1 MTNRKKAVRR
11 TAVRA
16 LVAGGADVVG
26 TAVLGVP
33 GVGSAATAV
42 IQSVLD
48 LRQAKADDFVGELV
62 ENVGEDAIRAAIER
76 DPEREALFWTATQ
89 AVMASGLE
97 SKRIYLARVVANA
110 LTSDELADSD
120 QLVVTALSELDGIH
134 VRALTRL
141 RAAEDEQK
149 SNHGANDDIFQ
160 KALRDEASSVLATL
174 ARTGVVY
181 QGTVQDGDTGLYSIP
196 DPRTY
201 SITSVNEFGRYLL
214 NELESVDISD
224 SQSS

>member
-48 LRQAKADDFVGELV
+48 FRQAKADHFVGELV
-62 ENVGEDAIRAAIER
+62 ENIGEDAILAAIER

-120 QLVVTALSELDGIH
+120 QLIVIALSELDGIH
-134 VRALTRL
+134 IRALTRL
-141 RAAEDEQK
+141 RAAEDEQGK
-149 SNHGANDDIFQ
+149 NPGTDDEIFQ
-160 KALRDEASSVLATL
+160 EALRNEASSVLATL

-181 QGTVQDGDTGLYSIP
+181 QGSLQHGDSGTFSIP

-214 NELESVDISD
+214 NELEAVDISG
-224 SQSS
+224 SQSA

>member
-141 RAAEDEQK
+141 RAA
-149 SNHGANDDIFQ
+149 GAMI
-160 KALRDEASSVLATL
+160 
-174 ARTGVVY
+174 RTCG
-181 QGTVQDGDTGLYSIP
+181 
-196 DPRTY
+196 
-201 SITSVNEFGRYLL
+201 
-214 NELESVDISD
+214 
-224 SQSS
+224 